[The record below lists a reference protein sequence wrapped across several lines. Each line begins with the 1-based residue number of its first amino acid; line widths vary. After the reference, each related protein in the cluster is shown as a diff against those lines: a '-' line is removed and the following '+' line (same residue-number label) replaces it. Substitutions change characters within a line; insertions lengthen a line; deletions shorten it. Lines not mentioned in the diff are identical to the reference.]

1 MKTHSNSVLIVGT
14 GAMAS
19 LFAARLVSAGID
31 VKMLGIWN
39 EGLQALRTK
48 GVRFVD
54 EDGHEK
60 SFQVDVIEHPAEC
73 LDVQLALVLV
83 KTWQTARAA
92 QQLAVCLARNGL
104 ALTLQ
109 NGLGNLETLHAALG
123 DDRTALGV
131 TTVGATL
138 LEPGLVKNG
147 GNGIISLGKDHRL
160 TSFARIFRKA
170 GFVVEEVTSTDS
182 LAWGK
187 LVINAAINPITALLQ
202 IPNGEILELPAAAS
216 LMAAVAKETARV
228 AKACEIQLPYADPVL
243 AVEIVAQRTASNL
256 SSMLRDIIRGG
267 PTEVDA
273 INGAV
278 VRVGEALH
286 IPTPVNRTL
295 WQLVKAME
303 GKLEGTEG
311 GLEVDTLAAKDLHT
325 EGIPLHHQPVHLV
338 A

>member
-1 MKTHSNSVLIVGT
+1 MKTHSSSVLIVGT

-31 VKMLGIWN
+31 VKMLGTWN

-48 GVRFVD
+48 GVRIVD
-54 EDGHEK
+54 EDGHES
-60 SFQVDVIEHPAEC
+60 SFQVDVTEHPGEC
-73 LDVQLALVLV
+73 RDAQLALVLV

-92 QQLAVCLARNGL
+92 QQLAACLAQNGL

-109 NGLGNLETLHAALG
+109 NGLGNLEILQAALG
-123 DDRTALGV
+123 HERTALGV

-138 LEPGLVKNG
+138 LEPGRVKNG
-147 GNGIISLGKDHRL
+147 GNGKISLGKDRRL
-160 TSFARIFRKA
+160 KSFTHLFQEA

-202 IPNGEILELPAAAS
+202 IPNGEILEMPAATS
-216 LMAAVAKETARV
+216 LMAAAAKETAHV
-228 AKACEIQLPYADPVL
+228 AQAYEIQLPYADPVL
-243 AVEIVAQRTASNL
+243 AVETVAHRTADNL
-256 SSMLRDIIRGG
+256 SSMLRDIMRGG

-278 VRVGEALH
+278 VRAGEAVH
-286 IPTPVNRTL
+286 IPTPVNQTL
-295 WQLVKAME
+295 WQLVKALE
-303 GKLEGTEG
+303 QILEGTKGEFK
-311 GLEVDTLAAKDLHT
+311 VDSLTANDFRKKA
-325 EGIPLHHQPVHLV
+325 IPALHHLVHLI